1 MALNKYGF
9 LDQKPMP
16 RHRLLFMNQLK
27 RTVIKVGTNVL
38 TSANGTLDIAL
49 IADLV
54 AQIAE
59 AKRQGMEI
67 LLVSSGAV
75 GAGRA
80 VVDLPEKLN
89 PVTKRQVYAAVGQVE
104 LMRWY
109 TELFRQQGMHCAQV
123 LATKEDFRDRLHFV
137 NMKRCLLALL
147 RDNIVPIINENDV
160 ISVSELMFTDNDE
173 LASLT
178 ASLVRADG
186 LVILSNVDGV
196 LDENKQ
202 VVPTI
207 QHDNTAVFE
216 KITVKKSSFGRGG
229 MLTKLRMCQQAAR
242 LGIDTYI
249 ANGKKRLLLQ
259 LLNGEQ
265 VLCTHFPAG
274 KKPSGL
280 KQWMARSEGQTEG
293 SVTINAGAAAIL
305 KDETKTASLL
315 PVGIVSSKKPFKK
328 SDVIAIEDEQ
338 GNVLGIGVAS
348 YSSKKLEPLL
358 GQKGQKELIHYDYL
372 LVY

>member
-1 MALNKYGF
+1 MLN
-9 LDQKPMP
+9 
-16 RHRLLFMNQLK
+16 

-38 TSANGTLDIAL
+38 TSSAGTLDIAL

-75 GAGRA
+75 GAGKA
-80 VVDLPEKLN
+80 VVDLPQKLN

-178 ASLVRADG
+178 ASLVNADG

-196 LDENKQ
+196 LDENKK
-202 VVPTI
+202 VIPVIP
-207 QHDNTAVFE
+207 HHNVEVFD
-216 KITVKKSSFGRGG
+216 KITAEKSSFGRGG
-229 MLTKLRMCQQAAR
+229 MQTKLRMCQQAAK
-242 LGIDTYI
+242 LGIHTYI

-259 LLNGEQ
+259 LLKGDP
-265 VLCTHFPAG
+265 VPCSYFPAG

-280 KQWMARSEGQTEG
+280 KQWMARNETQTEG
-293 SVTINAGAAAIL
+293 AIVVNAGAAAIL
-305 KDETKTASLL
+305 QDDTKTASLL
-315 PVGIVSSKKPFKK
+315 PVGIIAIKKPFKK
-328 SDVIAIEDEQ
+328 SDVIAIEDED
-338 GNVLGIGVAS
+338 GTAIGIGMAS
-348 YSSKKLEPLL
+348 YSSKKLEALL
-358 GQKGQKELIHYDYL
+358 GLKGEKELIHYDYL
-372 LVY
+372 FIY